1 MPCNLQILLRFDPN
15 LKSIWEYIPNHISQL
30 LTSVVLSLGWTRP
43 SWEIKWVFFMPYER
57 VRKRTQHCKTQA
69 DEDAP
74 KDQEFLDALER
85 S

>member
-1 MPCNLQILLRFDPN
+1 
-15 LKSIWEYIPNHISQL
+15 
-30 LTSVVLSLGWTRP
+30 
-43 SWEIKWVFFMPYER
+43 MPYER
-57 VRKRTQHCKTQA
+57 VRKRTQYCKTQA